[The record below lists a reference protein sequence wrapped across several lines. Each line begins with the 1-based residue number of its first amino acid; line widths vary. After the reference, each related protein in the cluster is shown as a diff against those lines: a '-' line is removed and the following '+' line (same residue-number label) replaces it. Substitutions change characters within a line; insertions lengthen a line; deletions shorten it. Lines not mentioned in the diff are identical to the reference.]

1 MNLPEFTEVSAE
13 ALHAIAARHGLGVE
27 TFSRLPPVGIT
38 NAIYGLGDDF
48 VLRVPRN
55 HPNSIACILREA
67 VAVPA
72 ARRAGVKTPA
82 LVAFDDGREILPV
95 PYAIYERV
103 HGETLGL
110 LGLEPRDTPAAYHAL
125 GRDLALLHSRVSEN
139 DPAGRLEPDRALDPR
154 PWPEQLATD
163 GYFSSVE
170 ARWLTAWLDRLA
182 PAALAPLPPRFL
194 HGDTQATNLMVQPGS
209 LEYAALIDWGDARWG
224 DVAIDF
230 AGMPLRAVPAV
241 LAGYREVAPLEGDAT
256 AEARILWFHLLLA
269 LMHLRRPPQPDWS
282 WAERPLSM
290 LLEVTRFFLESPG
303 ERWREWASAL

>member
-1 MNLPEFTEVSAE
+1 VNLPELTEVSTE
-13 ALHAIAARHGLGVE
+13 ARRAIAARHGLGAGA
-27 TFSRLPPVGIT
+27 FPMLPPVGLF
-38 NAIYGLGDDF
+38 NAIYLLGDHL

-55 HPNSIACILREA
+55 HPNAVACLLKEA
-67 VAVPA
+67 IAVPA
-72 ARRAGVKTPA
+72 ARRACVKTPE
-82 LVAFDDGREILPV
+82 LVAFDDSREILPV

-110 LGLEPRDTPAAYHAL
+110 LDREPEEASGAYRSL
-125 GRDLALLHSRVSEN
+125 GRDLALLHAGVSRS
-139 DPAGRLEPDRALDPR
+139 DPAGRLGSDDLPDPR
-154 PWPEQLATD
+154 AEADRLASD
-163 GYFSSVE
+163 GYFTAVE

-182 PAALAPLPPRFL
+182 PAALAPLTPRFL

-241 LAGYREVAPLEGDAT
+241 LAGYREVTPLEGDAT
-256 AEARILWFHLLLA
+256 AVARILWFHLLLA

-290 LLEVTRFFLESPG
+290 LLEIARFFLESPE
-303 ERWREWASAL
+303 ERWREWAPG